1 MGKETE
7 IKNPQL
13 DDLYAI
19 SKAILHPSDFK
30 KSLDE
35 LVKVIRRV
43 LIFDNLVAYR
53 CDPNTLSL
61 DVLYAK
67 AMGRGKSAEADVS
80 WGENL
85 ANQVVT
91 THEVI
96 SQTPKEPLSQDRLQ
110 LAYSLGLPLM
120 ISDQIYGALVF
131 IRFGGPPFLPEHIEM
146 GKFIADH
153 LSWLLF
159 HKIISEQISHLEAQ
173 KHASQLQEDF
183 INTIT
188 HELRN
193 PLGFIKGYTT
203 TLLRS
208 DAKWNEKTQK
218 EFLVIIDEET
228 DSLQE
233 LIENLLDSAR
243 LQSGQLRMDFETVRL
258 DALMN
263 DVIMRSKSYH
273 PELKIFL
280 DVAEDLP
287 TIQGD
292 PRRLSQVFENLLNN
306 AVKYAPGSDVLISIK
321 PQEAGALISVK
332 DNGEGIPGQYL
343 PHLFERFFRVPGQS
357 PTIHGSGL
365 GLFICKQIIQS
376 HHGTINAESE
386 FGHGTNFNIWLPSQS
401 MTTIT
406 SSS

>member
-1 MGKETE
+1 MNKESDSHA
-7 IKNPQL
+7 PCVA
-13 DDLYAI
+13 DLYSI
-19 SKAILHPSDFK
+19 NSTILDPFDFK

-35 LVKVIRRV
+35 MVKSIRHI

-53 CDPNTLSL
+53 CDQKSMTL

-67 AMGRGKSAEADVS
+67 ALGRGKSGEADVA
-80 WGENL
+80 WGETL

-91 THEVI
+91 SREVI
-96 SQTPKEPLSQDRLQ
+96 TQTPNEPLAENRLQ
-110 LAYSLGLPLM
+110 LAYSLGLPLV
-120 ISDQIYGALVF
+120 ITNEIYGALVL
-131 IRFGGPPFLPEHIEM
+131 IRFGGPPFTSDHIEL
-146 GKFIADH
+146 GKFIASQF
-153 LSWLLF
+153 SWLLF
-159 HKIISEQISHLEAQ
+159 HKEMKERIAHLEAQ
-173 KHASQLQEDF
+173 KQASQLQEDF

-218 EFLVIIDEET
+218 EFLSIIDEET

-243 LQSGQLRMDFETVRL
+243 LQSGQLPMDFQAVRL

-263 DVIMRSKSYH
+263 DVIMRTKSYH

-280 DVAEDLP
+280 DVADDLP
-287 TIQGD
+287 AIQGD

-306 AVKYAPGSDVLISIK
+306 AGKYAPGSDVLITIK
-321 PQEAGALISVK
+321 PQNTGALISVK
-332 DNGEGIPGQYL
+332 DNGEGIPSQYL
-343 PHLFERFFRVPGQS
+343 SHLFERFFRVPGRS

-376 HHGTINAESE
+376 HHGTIDAESE
-386 FGHGTNFNIWLPSQS
+386 VGKGTNFNIWLPSQS
-401 MTTIT
+401 L
-406 SSS
+406 SV

>member
-1 MGKETE
+1 MSKELDD
-7 IKNPQL
+7 KKPFL

-19 SKAILHPSDFK
+19 NKAIRKPGDFK

-35 LVKVIRRV
+35 LVRSIRPV
-43 LIFDNLVAYR
+43 FIFDNLVAYR
-53 CDPNTLSL
+53 CDPKTKSL
-61 DVLYAK
+61 DVIYAK
-67 AMGRGKSAEADVS
+67 AIGRGKSAEADVS

-85 ANQVVT
+85 ANQVVASR
-91 THEVI
+91 EVI
-96 SQTPKEPLSQDRLQ
+96 SQVPKEPRSEDRLQ
-110 LAYSLGLPLM
+110 LAYLLGLPLM
-120 ISDQIYGALVF
+120 ISDEIFGALVF
-131 IRFGGPPFLPEHIEM
+131 IRFGGPAFSPEHVDMAE
-146 GKFIADH
+146 FISSH
-153 LSWLLF
+153 FSWLLF
-159 HKIISEQISHLEAQ
+159 HKIMLERISHLEAQ
-173 KHASQLQEDF
+173 KQASQLQEDF

-243 LQSGQLRMDFETVRL
+243 LQSGQLPMDFQAVRL

-273 PELKIFL
+273 PDLKILL
-280 DVAEDLP
+280 DVADDLP
-287 TIQGD
+287 PIQGD
-292 PRRLSQVFENLLNN
+292 PRRLSQVFENLLSNT
-306 AVKYAPGSDVLISIK
+306 VKYAPGSDVLITIK
-321 PQEAGALISVK
+321 PKEAGALISVK
-332 DNGEGIPGQYL
+332 DNGEGIPAQYL
-343 PHLFERFFRVPGQS
+343 PHLFERFFRVPGRS

-376 HHGTINAESE
+376 HHGTIIAESE
-386 FGHGTNFNIWLPSQS
+386 IGQGTNFNIWLPSQS
-401 MTTIT
+401 TNPIT
-406 SSS
+406 S